1 MFHII
6 ENIFNKFNHQSETN
20 CCTNGGIMVGI
31 KNNKQAQHTKKVLQ
45 ENVLQLLQKKSLSS
59 ITVTEVCQKAHVNR
73 TTFYR
78 YFDDIYM
85 CIDKIESEF
94 LDGLNIPKELSPA
107 KALQKLL
114 EGFYEYPQI
123 SNLVFIEGKTKLL
136 DKMHRAMDQDSKHD
150 SPAVEN
156 YQETYI
162 MLGMQGIMKRWVK
175 NGMPET
181 PEELTKIII
190 RVVFADDLQDWR
202 LKFLG

>member
-1 MFHII
+1 
-6 ENIFNKFNHQSETN
+6 
-20 CCTNGGIMVGI
+20 MVGI
-31 KNNKQAQHTKKVLQ
+31 KNNKQAQHTKKALQ

-59 ITVTEVCQKAHVNR
+59 ITVTEVCQRAHVNR

-85 CIDKIESEF
+85 CVDKIESEF
-94 LDGLNIPKELSPA
+94 LDGLDMPKEISPG
-107 KALQKLL
+107 KALQRLL
-114 EGFYEYPQI
+114 EGFYANPQI
-123 SNLVFIEGKTKLL
+123 SNLVFIEGETKLL
-136 DKMHRAMDQDSKHD
+136 EKMHKSMEQGGQHLE
-150 SPAVEN
+150 PMTG

-190 RVVFADDLQDWR
+190 RVAFADDLQSLR
-202 LKFLG
+202 SNFF

>member
-20 CCTNGGIMVGI
+20 CCINGGAMVGI

-85 CIDKIESEF
+85 CVDKIESEF
-94 LDGLNIPKELSPA
+94 LDGLNMPKEISPG
-107 KALQKLL
+107 KALQRLL
-114 EGFYEYPQI
+114 EGFYANPQI
-123 SNLVFIEGKTKLL
+123 SNLVFIEGETKLL
-136 DKMHRAMDQDSKHD
+136 EKMHNSMEHGSQHLE
-150 SPAVEN
+150 PMTG

-175 NGMPET
+175 NGIPET
-181 PEELTKIII
+181 PEELTNIII
-190 RVVFADDLQDWR
+190 RVAFADDLQKLR
-202 LKFLG
+202 SSFF